1 MNQQLTAPRDTSKAL
16 AAELKQS
23 NFFQSR
29 FWRRYRRHRL
39 ALIGTLVLL
48 VLVGIAVFA
57 PLITTHD
64 PLKVNMLDTK
74 EPPNEIYVLGTD
86 KAGRD
91 IWARLAF
98 ASRISLSVGVVSVS
112 IYIAIGT
119 LLGAIA
125 GYYGGLADSLIMR
138 FTDTVM
144 SFPGLIIIIT
154 VVSFVGPSIYNT
166 MLVIGLL
173 GWPGTCRL
181 VRGQVLQ
188 LREMEFI
195 EAARSIGSP
204 GPRIILRHILP
215 NVVPYLI
222 VVATLGT
229 ASAILI
235 EAGLSFLG
243 LGVQPPTPSW
253 GNMLN
258 SARQLTLLEQ
268 FPHLWLPPGF
278 MIAVTVLS
286 INFIGDG
293 LRDALD
299 PRMTL

>member
-1 MNQQLTAPRDTSKAL
+1 MQNRLE
-16 AAELKQS
+16 AEHNQS
-23 NFFQSR
+23 NFFRSR

-48 VLVGIAVFA
+48 ALVGIAVFA
-57 PLITTHD
+57 PFITTHD

-74 EPPNEIYVLGTD
+74 EPPNDTYILGTD

-91 IWARLAF
+91 MWARLAF

-125 GYYGGLADSLIMR
+125 GYYGGLADSFIMR

-204 GPRIILRHILP
+204 SPRIILRHILP
-215 NVVPYLI
+215 NVIPYLI